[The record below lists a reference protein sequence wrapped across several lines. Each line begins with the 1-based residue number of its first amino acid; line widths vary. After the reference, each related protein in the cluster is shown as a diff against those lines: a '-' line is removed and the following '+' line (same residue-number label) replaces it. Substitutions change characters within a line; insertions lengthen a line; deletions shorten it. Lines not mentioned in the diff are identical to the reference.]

1 MGCSACAKRRKA
13 LLALKAKQKERGQVI
28 RAAMTGAVVTVS
40 EAAGKAIGITG
51 EDEHER
57 GRQDHGSDQPI
68 GDGD

>member
-1 MGCSACAKRRKA
+1 VGCSACAKRRKA

-51 EDEHER
+51 EE
-57 GRQDHGSDQPI
+57 SDNETSEQTDPVSK
-68 GDGD
+68 GA